1 MGRYGEVWGGVG
13 RYGGD
18 VARQGSIR
26 PHAWRRCST
35 HSLKVRASAPSWWG
49 FGLVFG
55 LRFGLGLGLGLGFGL
70 GLGLRVRVRV
80 GVGFGGY
87 ARAHLQ

>member
-1 MGRYGEVWGGVG
+1 MWGGMG

-35 HSLKVRASAPSWWG
+35 HSLKVRASAPSW
-49 FGLVFG
+49 
-55 LRFGLGLGLGLGFGL
+55 LGFGL
-70 GLGLRVRVRV
+70 GLGLGS
-80 GVGFGGY
+80 GVMLALTLMSG
-87 ARAHLQ
+87 